1 MKILLVEDEKDL
13 ATLIKEALEDEMYT
27 VQLAYD
33 GEEALYYIENFPYD
47 LIILDILL
55 PIYNGWKILNRVREL
70 GINTPVLLL
79 TALDEVDD
87 KIYGFNHG
95 ADDYLA
101 KPFDIRELLA
111 RVRAIIRRRSVGSSG
126 NDILKCADLIVDISK
141 RKVFRGN
148 KEIKLRRKEYQILRY
163 LIMNLNRVVERN
175 ELEEHIWGEN
185 ELPWSDALRTHI
197 KNLRKKIEK
206 GFKKKLI
213 HTIRGVGYTIHE

>member
-13 ATLIKEALEDEMYT
+13 ANLIKEALEDEMFT
-27 VQLAYD
+27 IQNAYD
-33 GEEALYYIENFPYD
+33 GEEGIYYIENFSFD

-55 PIYNGWKILNRVREL
+55 PVYNGWKILKKIRES
-70 GINTPVLLL
+70 GMNTPVLLL

-87 KIYGFNHG
+87 KIFGFNQG

-111 RVRAIIRRRSVGSSG
+111 RVRVIIRRKSLRFEGK
-126 NDILKCADLIVDISK
+126 DMLKCADLMVDISK
-141 RKVFRGN
+141 RKVFRGK
-148 KEIKLRRKEYQILRY
+148 KEIKLRKKEYQILRY
-163 LIMNLNRVVERN
+163 LIINTNRVVERN

-185 ELPWSDALRTHI
+185 ELLWSDVLRTHI